1 MERDSLIQDISPQ
14 KLAVIGNDPAKTAKA
29 IKLLY
34 VSDSDIPGIN
44 RKKRGKKFRYFY
56 KGAEVTDTLV
66 LERIWQLVIPPAWE
80 EVWICPVENGHLQ
93 ATGMDTKQRKQY
105 LYHPAWVASRNQGKY
120 YRMIQFARALPTI
133 RLHLEHDLA
142 RKGLPSEKVL
152 ALVVSLMEKTNIRVG
167 NEVYEKVYGSFGIT
181 TLKDKH
187 IEVKGSSIRFYFNG
201 KKGVYHDIKL
211 KNPKLAR
218 MVQRCK
224 EIPGKELFQYYDD
237 EGKRQSVDSGM
248 VNDYIRDISGEDYT
262 SKDFRTWA
270 GTVNTFLALRE
281 LGTAETETDK
291 KKKIVEAV
299 DRVAAQLGN
308 TRAVCKKYYVHPLI
322 FTLYEY
328 GSIQR
333 YYDKLDHIEKNT
345 GLSGLTKEEKIILSI
360 LEKGS

>member
-201 KKGVYHDIKL
+201 KKEST
-211 KNPKLAR
+211 
-218 MVQRCK
+218 M
-224 EIPGKELFQYYDD
+224 
-237 EGKRQSVDSGM
+237 
-248 VNDYIRDISGEDYT
+248 T
-262 SKDFRTWA
+262 
-270 GTVNTFLALRE
+270 
-281 LGTAETETDK
+281 
-291 KKKIVEAV
+291 
-299 DRVAAQLGN
+299 
-308 TRAVCKKYYVHPLI
+308 
-322 FTLYEY
+322 
-328 GSIQR
+328 
-333 YYDKLDHIEKNT
+333 
-345 GLSGLTKEEKIILSI
+345 
-360 LEKGS
+360 